1 MRIKSLQLHG
11 FKSFVDRT
19 VFSFDDGMTCVVGPN
34 GCGKSNVVDAIK
46 WVMGEQSARKL
57 RGKGMDDVIFAGS
70 ENRPPIGMAEVCL
83 TFDNSAGQAPA
94 QYATYSEIE
103 VSRRLYRSGES
114 EYLMNKAPARLKDV
128 HDFFRDTGIGLRGY
142 TIVEQ
147 GKVAEIVSSKPE
159 DRRGLIEEAAG
170 IGKYKARRREAE
182 SKMRSTE
189 QNLTRV
195 NDVLGEIK
203 RQISTLER
211 QAKKAA
217 RYKRLQET
225 QRVLELSLAAD
236 ERTALLEEVER
247 ESSSLESLKTQMTA
261 LEANLAERE
270 LAAQE
275 HRIALA
281 ESEKAVAAGAEK
293 LYRLRSEIKNL
304 EGRIELARRERDN
317 LEESSESRK
326 GELATLGEQL
336 ANAEQ
341 EYRTAREELEQLER
355 GLEQEQ
361 AGIETAEREVQTA
374 QEALRVHEADR
385 DTKNTAH
392 VELLTSVA
400 RCEDRI
406 ANLGDRQASIDQ
418 RMRGVDA
425 DVEAQQ
431 NQAVE
436 ADREQSSLEEGL
448 RNLLSDRDLLQEQLR
463 DAMRRHDEA
472 KDAVRV
478 ATEAAQEAVKSAQ
491 TSHARYDSLREVVEG
506 RQDIGAGAQ
515 HLLSGGEEAA
525 ERYGLRGL
533 VRELLEADPEVERAV
548 EAVLSDRAEAIVID
562 ESLSAL
568 EALKRLRED
577 EAGRG
582 VFVVQRAQPEIQS
595 GIVPLGDPLLKQV
608 RPRAGSEGVARA
620 LLGDVY
626 LIDRL
631 EQAFEHFGTGRLPA
645 TFVTPTGDIAT
656 PDGVVQGGGDS
667 SASGM
672 LTRARE
678 VRELE
683 VDVARLEQTADECR
697 TAQETA
703 ESNLARA
710 NEELENLRNRHHTA
724 ALAVANHE
732 KDLERSTEKVKR
744 IGEVQQT
751 RAAER
756 SDLLGEAESVAD
768 ELGSLTRQLE
778 DRRQEREA
786 SQRAV
791 DALGLQI
798 SSAGRELSRRESKV
812 AELRVAFRARDEHRL
827 RLRETA
833 TRAEQ
838 SERETR
844 TWIERRNEEIAA
856 AHTRREALLQ
866 EIETAEGEL
875 AVQLQAEEVARV
887 ESDSLREAFEASSG
901 KVAEIE
907 DSARD
912 LRSNLG
918 GAREKTSQAELK
930 LSEARM
936 RLDHQNETVRERWNL
951 DIASW
956 KLPTVEELEDG
967 ALSEAEAI
975 KKRAAEA
982 AGPDAEGQS
991 DEQAEGV
998 TAAAEGEADA
1008 AVVPEEGVT
1017 EASEESS
1024 ENGSEEGSE
1033 EEEAAASPAAAL
1045 REAKRN
1051 VELAMLPTPERTR
1064 EAEKVRKA
1072 LQSLGD
1078 VNLGAIEEHEELAE
1092 RFRFL
1097 TEQKDDLEGTIANL
1111 REAISRINRTSRKR
1125 FRETFEAVSKHF
1137 SENFPRLF
1145 GGGKASLEL
1154 TETEDILEAGV
1165 DIMAMP
1171 PGKRLQNVNLLSGG
1185 EKTMTA
1191 LALLVAVFQVRPSP
1205 FFLLD
1210 EVDAA
1215 LDDANVGRFNQLI
1228 VEMAQQSQFLVIT
1241 HNKRTIE
1248 VADVLYGVTMEQR
1261 GVSKLVSVVLS

>member
-83 TFDNSAGQAPA
+83 TFDNSDGQAPA
-94 QYATYSEIE
+94 AYAAYSEIE

-147 GKVAEIVSSKPE
+147 GKVAEIVSAKPE

-170 IGKYKARRREAE
+170 IGKYKARRKEAE

-203 RQISTLER
+203 RQISSLER

-217 RYKRLQET
+217 RFKRLQET

-236 ERTALLEEVER
+236 ERKALLEEVER
-247 ESSSLESLKTQMTA
+247 ESGSLGTLKDQMTA

-281 ESEKAVAAGAEK
+281 EAEKAVTAGAEK
-293 LYRLRSEIKNL
+293 LYGLRSEIKNL

-317 LEESSESRK
+317 LEESSASRK
-326 GELATLGEQL
+326 NELETLTEQL

-341 EYRTAREELEQLER
+341 EHRTAKEELEQLER
-355 GLEQEQ
+355 GLSQEQ
-361 AGIETAEREVQTA
+361 AAIEEAEREVQGA
-374 QEALRVHEADR
+374 QEALREREAER

-392 VELLTSVA
+392 VELLTGVA
-400 RCEDRI
+400 RIEDRI
-406 ANLGDRQASIDQ
+406 AGLGDRRDSIDQ

-431 NQAVE
+431 TQALE
-436 ADREQSSLEEGL
+436 AGREQTSLEEGL
-448 RNLLSDRDLLQEQLR
+448 RNLLAERDRLQEQLR
-463 DAMRRHDEA
+463 EAMRSHEEA
-472 KDAVRV
+472 KQGLTV
-478 ATEAAQEAVKSAQ
+478 ANEAAQEAVKSAQ
-491 TSHARYDSLREVVEG
+491 TSQARYDSLREVVEG
-506 RQDIGAGAQ
+506 RQDIGAGAR
-515 HLLSGGEEAA
+515 HLLTGGQEVAD
-525 ERYGLRGL
+525 RYGLKGL

-548 EAVLSDRAEAIVID
+548 EAVLADRAEAIVID
-562 ESLSAL
+562 ESRGALDAL
-568 EALKRLRED
+568 EALRRD

-582 VFVVQRAQPEIQS
+582 VFVVQGAQPEVAV
-595 GIVPLGDPLLKQV
+595 GTVPLGDPLLKRV
-608 RPRAGSEGVARA
+608 RPRAGSEGVARS

-645 TFVTPTGDIAT
+645 TFVTPRGDLAT
-656 PDGVVQGGGDS
+656 PEGVVQGGGDS

-683 VDVARLEQTADECR
+683 VEVARLEQSAAEKRAAQSEADSR
-697 TAQETA
+697 
-703 ESNLARA
+703 LAKA
-710 NEELENLRNRHHTA
+710 SEELENLRNRHHTA

-744 IGEVQQT
+744 IGEAQQT
-751 RAAER
+751 RTAER
-756 SDLLGEAESVAD
+756 SDLLAEQEAVSD
-768 ELGSLTRQLE
+768 ELTSLTQQLE

-791 DALGLQI
+791 DAIGLQI
-798 SSAGRELSRRESKV
+798 SSAGRELSRRESRV
-812 AELRVAFRARDEHRL
+812 AELRVAYRARDEQRL

-844 TWIERRNEEIAA
+844 TWIERRNAEIENARVRRERLREEI
-856 AHTRREALLQ
+856 EQ
-866 EIETAEGEL
+866 AEGEL
-875 AVQLQAEEVARV
+875 AGRLEAEEVARV
-887 ESDSLREAFEASSG
+887 ESDSLREKFEEIQA
-901 KVAEIE
+901 KVTEID
-907 DSARD
+907 DSAREMRGD
-912 LRSNLG
+912 LG
-918 GAREKTSQAELK
+918 AAREKTSQAELK

-936 RLDHQNETVRERWNL
+936 RLDHQASSVRERW
-951 DIASW
+951 DIEIEHW
-956 KLPTVEELEDG
+956 KLPTIEELESG
-967 ALSEAEAI
+967 AELDTSPIAEA
-975 KKRAAEA
+975 
-982 AGPDAEGQS
+982 
-991 DEQAEGV
+991 
-998 TAAAEGEADA
+998 TAAAEGEEGADGA
-1008 AVVPEEGVT
+1008 AAAGEGT
-1017 EASEESS
+1017 ALDEAHDAR
-1024 ENGSEEGSE
+1024 GMAA
-1033 EEEAAASPAAAL
+1033 EAAADAGEDEDETATSPAAAL

-1051 VELAMLPTPERTR
+1051 VELAMLPTADRKR
-1064 EAEKVRKA
+1064 EAEKLRKS

-1097 TEQKDDLEGTIANL
+1097 SEQKEDLEGTIHNL
-1111 REAISRINRTSRKR
+1111 REAINRINRTSRKR
-1125 FRETFEAVSKHF
+1125 FRETFELVSKHF

-1154 TETEDILEAGV
+1154 TETDDILEAGV